1 MYARLLTRVGTCKE
15 VFANVAAGID
25 SKVNARVAAHIS
37 SLICVSLRMAASAEA
52 PSAPMLLSPR
62 LQRDGWGHSIREQ
75 AGANGLTLTRA
86 LTQKQT
92 LAGAGSSAR
101 VLLE

>member
-1 MYARLLTRVGTCKE
+1 MQGAGRTTRKGTKGASRNVQGRKE

-52 PSAPMLLSPR
+52 PSAPMSLSSI
-62 LQRDGWGHSIREQ
+62 LQAMGRMGTVRE
-75 AGANGLTLTRA
+75 
-86 LTQKQT
+86 
-92 LAGAGSSAR
+92 
-101 VLLE
+101 

>member
-1 MYARLLTRVGTCKE
+1 MYALLLTRVGTCKE

-75 AGANGLTLTRA
+75 AGVNGH
-86 LTQKQT
+86 
-92 LAGAGSSAR
+92 
-101 VLLE
+101 